1 MGKGKV
7 LQSVNPL
14 QFAHNE
20 AKRNDLF
27 LKNAFARYLGNSQ
40 HPRGKVLSIYRQ
52 GRKNMQSALRTSRF
66 QIPLEVDGV
75 LSQMRYGLMDVSRE
89 VIRLAAN
96 RGNESGRLQAEAY
109 TDNGLTFDVA
119 ADAPQIDGLIDS
131 FLEPFETQANSIR
144 AMVRSGLTDEAR
156 ILGDGGRL
164 GTLQPNPL
172 ITGATELITGALVAG
187 LLAWW
192 IGRDKVARPGFQ
204 RFQKQAIAVIDEKT
218 TDCCLQVNGQ
228 VRDFDKDFHLTGTPR
243 FADFQEWSPFH
254 YNCRTTIA
262 LYDPS
267 FDFGITAQ
275 IEEAARKER
284 EKRKSTP

>member
-1 MGKGKV
+1 M
-7 LQSVNPL
+7 NPL

-40 HPRGKVLSIYRQ
+40 HPRGRVLSIYRQ
-52 GRKNMQSALRTSRF
+52 GRKNMQSALRASRYM
-66 QIPLEVDGV
+66 IPFEVDGV
-75 LSQMRYGLMDVSRE
+75 LSQMRLGLINARE

-96 RGNESGRLQAEAY
+96 RGNESARLQTEAY
-109 TDNGLTFDVA
+109 TDNGLTFLTA
-119 ADAPQIDGLIDS
+119 NESPQVDGLLTTFI
-131 FLEPFETQANSIR
+131 EPFETQARNIQ
-144 AMVRSGLTDEAR
+144 AMVRSGIADEGR

-164 GTLQPNPL
+164 GVLQPNPL

-192 IGRDKVARPGFQ
+192 IGLDKVIRPGFQ
-204 RFQKQAIAVIDEKT
+204 RFKKQAIAVIDEKT

-228 VRDFDKDFHLTGTPR
+228 VRDFDRDFHLTGTPR

-275 IEEAARKER
+275 IEEAARR
-284 EKRKSTP
+284 EIAKRKSTP